1 MSTTQETLVALND
14 QNSSDW
20 QLALAELNSSRAVQ
34 PFNITAVV
42 TDIEIYEH
50 ISKPYVTGSLIL
62 TDTERVLERF
72 DIQGAETFTLRLQT
86 AQYADNPIE
95 KTFFIDTIQNL
106 IRGNETSQV
115 TRLHFT
121 EDIGY
126 KSALYNVNKSYF
138 GEPEK
143 IVATI
148 ASDYFKKEVVSSAR
162 KKCSKCYE
170 SNYS

>member
-1 MSTTQETLVALND
+1 MTTNQETLVSLND

-20 QLALAELNSSRAVQ
+20 EIAEAVLNSSRAFQ
-34 PFNITAVV
+34 PFNIKNVI

-50 ISKPYVTGSLIL
+50 IANPYITGSFVM
-62 TDTERVLERF
+62 TDTERVVERF

-148 ASDYFKKEVVSSAR
+148 ASDYFKKEVISSVR
-162 KKCSKCYE
+162 VQSKRA
-170 SNYS
+170 